1 MHYATSTC
9 AGTLHKAIK
18 MWGPIVLVLP
28 DLFPGK
34 SDRGHSQAT
43 TALIIQTK
51 HSFDTAMIRVMVTAR
66 EDIAEVVPLFGR
78 SSFDI
83 ERRPLHANGWSL

>member
-1 MHYATSTC
+1 MLQVHGQGHFTAV
-9 AGTLHKAIK
+9 IK
-18 MWGPIVLVLP
+18 MWVLVLP

-34 SDRGHSQAT
+34 SGRGHSQAT

-51 HSFDTAMIRVMVTAR
+51 HSFDTAMIRVVVTAR
-66 EDIAEVVPLFGR
+66 EVIAEVVPLFGR